1 MSEIP
6 NSSISAGSP
15 VMLEISPVTGAPE
28 TTSLEGFPAALKTQ
42 AEGDVVAEGGKAL
55 PEGSDQHLQSR
66 QLQGGTRIKVS
77 GDEPSDEGLA
87 QFALS
92 QGMDPRAILLLK
104 GAEAGSI
111 IPKVAALT
119 STAGSAGPDK
129 IMTPRDASEMAASFT
144 RAAHPS
150 SLLVTAMETHA
161 LLDQSALQQGNLQE
175 PSTDDAAE
183 LQAQTT
189 GADSGSDE
197 SVLSD
202 RHLLAAHTM
211 LAGGEMNRAAQ
222 KLELSMHDS
231 GAQSAK
237 VNVAAGQD
245 RNLTGGVDTQAS
257 VAKLPQEIQST
268 ILNAAAPGLTSKALK
283 PLETT
288 PKVKL
293 ETAVKGPS
301 GMMSSAPASI
311 QGSSGDTKDILA
323 QLHVRAATSP
333 GGTSVDVSGHQF
345 KSAVAQDVLAKNS
358 QRKNPDYSAGKVTF
372 AKFDEVLVERLS
384 ANSERTAMIKM
395 PPINLVSAVAE
406 QGIINLAS
414 AVAEQGIIN
423 LGSSA
428 TAPVNPA
435 SAMSAPVITAPM
447 TLEGSPVGTSSQH
460 ISADGSVEDPAREL
474 LRRQD
479 VQSQLSQRLS
489 QALGQRLSAQI
500 ERGSW
505 RVEMDLHPASM
516 GRIEVQLEMRNG
528 ELEANFLSSN
538 PATRELLQESMPRLR
553 EMFEQF
559 GTNSAY
565 LGLGSGNRGQSDGN
579 SASSNDDPDAQGS
592 GDDVPSTNMA
602 RKPVS
607 DDGLDVL
614 V

>member
-144 RAAHPS
+144 LAAHPS

-358 QRKNPDYSAGKVTF
+358 QRKNPDDSAGKVTV

-384 ANSERTAMIKM
+384 ANSERTAVIKM
-395 PPINLVSAVAE
+395 PP
-406 QGIINLAS
+406 INLAS
-414 AVAEQGIIN
+414 AVAEQGMIN

-460 ISADGSVEDPAREL
+460 IAADGSVEDRAREL

-579 SASSNDDPDAQGS
+579 SASSNGDPDAQGS

>member
-15 VMLEISPVTGAPE
+15 VMLDISPVTGAPE
-28 TTSLEGFPAALKTQ
+28 TTSLEGFSAALKTQ
-42 AEGDVVAEGGKAL
+42 AEGHVVAEGGKAL
-55 PEGSDQHLQSR
+55 PEGGVQHLQSR

-104 GAEAGSI
+104 GAEAGSLK
-111 IPKVAALT
+111 PNVAALT
-119 STAGSAGPDK
+119 STAGPAGPYK
-129 IMTPRDASEMAASFT
+129 IMTPRDANEMAASIT
-144 RAAHPS
+144 RAAQPS

-161 LLDQSALQQGNLQE
+161 LLDQSALQQGNPKE
-175 PSTDDAAE
+175 PSTDDAEE
-183 LQAQTT
+183 LQAQTM

-202 RHLLAAHTM
+202 GHLLAAHTM

-231 GAQSAK
+231 GAQSVK
-237 VNVAAGQD
+237 VNVVAKQDRTLVAAGQD
-245 RNLTGGVDTQAS
+245 RNLTGGVDAQAS
-257 VAKLPQEIQST
+257 VAKLPPETQSV
-268 ILNAAAPGLTSKALK
+268 IPNAAALGLTTKAVK

-301 GMMSSAPASI
+301 GMISSAPAST

-333 GGTSVDVSGHQF
+333 GGTSAGVSGHQF

-358 QRKNPDYSAGKVTF
+358 QRKNPDDSAGKVTV
-372 AKFDEVLVERLS
+372 AKLDEGLVERLS
-384 ANSERTAMIKM
+384 ANSERTAVIKM
-395 PPINLVSAVAE
+395 PP
-406 QGIINLAS
+406 INLAS
-414 AVAEQGIIN
+414 AVAEQGMIN

-565 LGLGSGNRGQSDGN
+565 LGLGAGNRGQSDGN
-579 SASSNDDPDAQGS
+579 SASSNGDPDAQGS